1 MWERA
6 RKRSGG
12 HIAFPARLAAAQG
25 AFAEKVEPFDL
36 LDEEA
41 VLFVLHFGMRLT
53 ARKLGLSER
62 TFRRRFERKGLRL
75 SNLLGERR
83 REMALQLLANDL
95 PVGKIAH
102 RLGFASSQT
111 FARFLRR
118 EFGATATAL
127 RLRALEPPS
136 VLPRAGPGDAAS
148 RRES

>member
-1 MWERA
+1 MRERA
-6 RKRSGG
+6 RKPSWG
-12 HIAFPARLAAAQG
+12 HTAFPARLAAAQR
-25 AFAEKVEPFDL
+25 ALAEKGEPFDL

-62 TFRRRFERKGLRL
+62 TFRRQFERHGLRF

-83 REMALQLLANDL
+83 RQMALQFLASDL
-95 PVGKIAH
+95 PVRTIAH

-118 EFGATATAL
+118 EFGATATVL
-127 RLRALEPPS
+127 RLRGRVADLDPT
-136 VLPRAGPGDAAS
+136 G
-148 RRES
+148 